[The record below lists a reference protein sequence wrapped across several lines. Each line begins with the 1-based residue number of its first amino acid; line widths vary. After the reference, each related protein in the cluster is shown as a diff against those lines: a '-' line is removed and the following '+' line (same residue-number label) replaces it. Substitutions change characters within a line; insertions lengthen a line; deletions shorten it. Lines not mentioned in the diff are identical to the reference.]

1 LRCGFAVEEE
11 DVGIKGQSGSDRLGR
26 RPEFAGSKERDGKA
40 ERLRERMRTNQDAV
54 SSAPATSSF
63 FLHASYFRR
72 LLQDREDVLEEVEV
86 VMPVRLALARART
99 TPR

>member
-1 LRCGFAVEEE
+1 
-11 DVGIKGQSGSDRLGR
+11 
-26 RPEFAGSKERDGKA
+26 
-40 ERLRERMRTNQDAV
+40 MRTNQDAV

-63 FLHASYFRR
+63 FLHTSYFRR